1 MRQHRQ
7 QRHFNLVEHRQQLC
21 ALLQLRP
28 HRQVQLQRDIGV
40 FGSVRRRL
48 LKRDLIERQ
57 LVLALA
63 GDLFEGDG
71 FVAQITIG
79 QAVHIMTAADA
90 VQHIGLQHGV
100 VGDAAHLDAVT
111 RQQAHIELQILPDLQ
126 RFRLPAAA

>member
-7 QRHFNLVEHRQQLC
+7 QRHFNLVEHRQQFR
-21 ALLQLRP
+21 ALFQLRP
-28 HRQVQLQRDIGV
+28 HRQMQLQRNIGV

-79 QAVHIMTAADA
+79 
-90 VQHIGLQHGV
+90 GLS
-100 VGDAAHLDAVT
+100 
-111 RQQAHIELQILPDLQ
+111 IS
-126 RFRLPAAA
+126 